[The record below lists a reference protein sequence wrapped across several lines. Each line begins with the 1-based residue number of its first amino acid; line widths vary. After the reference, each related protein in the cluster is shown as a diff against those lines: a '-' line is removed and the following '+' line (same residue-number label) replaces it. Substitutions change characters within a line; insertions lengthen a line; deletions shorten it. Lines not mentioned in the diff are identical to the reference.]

1 MPDHAATDQAA
12 TDLTHEQRI
21 REQERAR
28 IARDLHDELG
38 AQLVGIGMALG
49 QLREQLSAG
58 GDTGS
63 ALGQADY
70 ARELLAQ
77 AHQSMERIID
87 DLHPPIVEFG
97 LVDALAWQCRQVTRQ
112 SGLPCRLD
120 SPSALPLEDEFV
132 VLSLLRIAR
141 EALNNAVRHAQASQI
156 DVKLTLAD
164 ATLLL
169 VIADNGIGFAPQ
181 AAHRQGRGLRNMR
194 QRAQALGAS
203 LALER
208 GSGAGSDGG
217 SSIVLRMPVPL

>member
-1 MPDHAATDQAA
+1 MPDHAA

-63 ALGQADY
+63 ALGHADY

-77 AHQSMERIID
+77 AHQSMDQIID
-87 DLHPPIVEFG
+87 DLRPPIVEFG

-156 DVKLTLAD
+156 DVKLTLANG
-164 ATLLL
+164 TLLL
-169 VIADNGIGFAPQ
+169 AITDNGIGFAPQ
-181 AAHRQGRGLRNMR
+181 SVRQHGQGLRNMQ

-208 GSGAGSDGG
+208 GGSKGSEGG